1 MSTRQLPLLPTED
14 GQNPPITRKSP
25 LHEAFVPFQ
34 QYLRHQGKT
43 KHTIVAFTS
52 DLNLLAEY
60 AGRTTPLK
68 NFTTNYL
75 NEFLDWMERDR
86 GVPCSRKTYARR
98 VTTLKVF
105 FEYLYL
111 VEVLRA
117 NPAKALVQRSGSAP
131 PPFVLS
137 PEQIIAVLS
146 ETTHRRYADKP
157 DARPDLLVRL
167 LLDTGI
173 KKGEVMALTPA
184 SIDRSLTPPVLEVR
198 HDSPRNKYRERDIPL
213 DPEWVAVLDEYL
225 EQYTPN
231 EVIFD
236 CTSRNLEYI
245 LRDVGE
251 AAGIE
256 GWLLSFASLRWT
268 SALRDLLD
276 GMDPE
281 LVREKQGLSK
291 VSWYETHAKLKALLE
306 EIVNSGRRS
315 VR

>member
-14 GQNPPITRKSP
+14 GQNPPITRQSP
-25 LHEAFVPFQ
+25 LHEAFAPFQ

-52 DLNLLAEY
+52 DLNLLTEY
-60 AGRTTPLK
+60 AGRNAPLK
-68 NFTTNYL
+68 SFTTAYL

-111 VEVLRA
+111 VEVLHA

-131 PPFVLS
+131 LPFVLS

-146 ETTHRRYADKP
+146 ETTHRRFAEKP

-173 KKGEVMALTPA
+173 KKGEVMALTPE
-184 SIDRSLTPPVLEVR
+184 SINCTMQPPTLEVR

-213 DPEWVAVLDEYL
+213 DPEWTDVLNEYL
-225 EQYTPN
+225 GQYTPN

-236 CTSRNLEYI
+236 CTSRNLEYV

-256 GWLLSFASLRWT
+256 GSLLSFASLRWT

-281 LVREKQGLSK
+281 ALREKQGLSK
-291 VSWYETHAKLKALLE
+291 VSWYETHAKLKALIE
-306 EIVNSGRRS
+306 QIVDPRQKAE
-315 VR
+315 